1 MILFDFDFTVFLA
14 LTLLIFSIYY
24 YFICQKKYVLQDS
37 DVFFSCLILLNGG
50 ILLFQGWRLDPLLLF
65 TQIIS
70 TIMIISFA
78 NENISLRNQIKKIS
92 DKKLNNKNIESN
104 FYKFKN
110 QEIRKKNFKY
120 KIKIPK

>member
-92 DKKLNNKNIESN
+92 DNKLNNNNTQSD
-104 FYKFKN
+104 FYKSKN